1 MFRFSGIISVLEP
14 GKELVVFKTRM
25 LFGFGVMDVIVAVGK
40 TTVSKRGF
48 LLGFFFIPFP
58 S

>member
-1 MFRFSGIISVLEP
+1 
-14 GKELVVFKTRM
+14 M

-40 TTVSKRGF
+40 TTASKRGF
-48 LLGFFFIPFP
+48 LLDFFFIPFP